1 MSVVIECVEGTQYI
15 YIYIYDSYILIHVY
29 TEGTHDIYLH
39 TCTGYGASTIY
50 MFIYVCHVYMFTTFY
65 IYIYY
70 ICIYT
75 GDPYIHVHTYIHIYI
90 HIYYGERERQSS
102 ISTHGKNTR
111 SLILYFHY
119 TFNILIIF

>member
-50 MFIYVCHVYMFTTFY
+50 IFIYVCHVYMFTTY
-65 IYIYY
+65 AY
-70 ICIYT
+70 IYT
-75 GDPYIHVHTYIHIYI
+75 GDPYIHTCTYIHVHTYIHIYTYI
-90 HIYYGERERQSS
+90 LWRERDKVQFLHMVK
-102 ISTHGKNTR
+102 IPDH
-111 SLILYFHY
+111 
-119 TFNILIIF
+119 